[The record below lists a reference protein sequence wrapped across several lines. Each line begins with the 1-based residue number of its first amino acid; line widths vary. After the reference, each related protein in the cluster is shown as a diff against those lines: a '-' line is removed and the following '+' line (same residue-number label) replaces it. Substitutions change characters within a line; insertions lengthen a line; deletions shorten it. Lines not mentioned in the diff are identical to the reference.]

1 MSRDQNTPRRSWRP
15 PAELV
20 LPCTVAAVVLLG
32 WEGTVRLTRNDLFP
46 GPWEVVLGIVEL
58 IRKGLLLKY
67 IVASLFRVTWGFF
80 LAILVGVPLGL
91 FLGWFRPAF
100 QRRSTR

>member
-58 IRKGLLLKY
+58 IRKGLLPKY
-67 IVASLFRVTWGFF
+67 IVASLFRVTWGFL
-80 LAILVGVPLGL
+80 LAILVGVP
-91 FLGWFRPAF
+91 
-100 QRRSTR
+100 